1 MQSSLSGA
9 VSQRGEGGGG
19 GGGGGQS
26 GKGQPSAE
34 AFKTSNT
41 DPVPSL
47 EEKAR
52 KKARDHFNHGLLI

>member
-9 VSQRGEGGGG
+9 VSQRGEGGEGG
-19 GGGGGQS
+19 GGGES

-34 AFKTSNT
+34 AFKPSNT

-47 EEKAR
+47 EKKAR
-52 KKARDHFNHGLLI
+52 KKKKRKRPF